1 MNRKLAWGITLG
13 VVALFALFFVYPAW
27 MVVKQAFQATDGN
40 GETMWTMDFIRVVFL
55 NPIYREGLWNAFMMG
70 VVSTG
75 LTLLL
80 AFPLALVA
88 HRYDFPG
95 KRFLGVLVL
104 APMILPPF
112 VGAVGIKMMLGV
124 NGAFNALL
132 IDLGVIDAA
141 RPFDWLAEG
150 RFAGIVVMNAL
161 HLYPI
166 LYMNIAAALANLDP
180 AMEQA
185 AENLGCPP
193 WKRFCKI
200 TLPLAMPGVFAGS
213 ALVFIWSFTELGVPL
228 VFDYA
233 RIAPVQIFDGIK
245 GLDKNPVPY
254 ALTAILLVVAAAVF
268 ALAKLVM
275 GRAPLG
281 TAPRPKGRSD
291 GQKIAGWRGFA
302 YAGFF
307 AGVFLIASI
316 PHIGVVLL
324 SVAERWYGTVLPD
337 ELTMRHYIEALGNGL
352 VVPSIQNSL
361 MYAGTA
367 TIMAVLIGL
376 CVAWVV
382 VRSDL
387 KLRSW
392 LDALVMMPLAVP
404 GLVMAF
410 GYLALSQEGK
420 PFAFLVGAGGSPFFL
435 LAIAYCIRRLPYVV
449 RAAVAGLQQSNPAL
463 EEAAKSLGATPMRM
477 MRRVAIPL
485 IGANLAAGAILGFAF
500 AMLEVSDSLIL
511 AQQTQHYPITKAI
524 YALLSTLGNGTELAA
539 ALGVWAMVFLSVA
552 IMGAAVLGGKRGGLF
567 KVLAEMTVCGGALAN
582 PKTIRKKK
590 AARP

>member
-1 MNRKLAWGITLG
+1 MMNRRLAWTVCLG
-13 VVALFALFFVYPAW
+13 VIVLLAVFFLYPAG
-27 MVVKQAFQATDGN
+27 MVVKQAFQATDADG
-40 GETMWTMDFIRVVFL
+40 GTVWTLDFIAAVFS
-55 NPIYREGLWNAFMMG
+55 NPIYREGLWNAFLMG
-70 VVSTG
+70 VFSTA
-75 LTLLL
+75 LTLLI

-88 HRYDFPG
+88 HRYDFIG
-95 KRFLGVLVL
+95 KKFLGILVLVPL
-104 APMILPPF
+104 ILPPF
-112 VGAVGIKMMLGV
+112 VGAVGIKQMLGV

-132 IDLGVIDAA
+132 IDLRMMDAA
-141 RPFDWLAEG
+141 LPFDWLAEG
-150 RFAGIVVMNAL
+150 RFAGIIVMNAL

-166 LYMNIAAALANLDP
+166 LYMNIAGALANLDP

-193 WKRFCKI
+193 WKRFFKI

-213 ALVFIWSFTELGVPL
+213 SLVFIWSFTELGVPL

-245 GLDKNPVPY
+245 GLDENPVPY
-254 ALTAILLVVAAAVF
+254 ALTAVLLVVAMVVF

-281 TAPRPKGRSD
+281 TAPRPKARSE
-291 GQKIAGWRGFA
+291 GHKMGGVKGLAAAGLFL
-302 YAGFF
+302 
-307 AGVFLIASI
+307 GVFLLASI
-316 PHIGVVLL
+316 PHAGVLL
-324 SVAERWYGTVLPD
+324 LSLAGRWYGTVIPD

-367 TIMAVLIGL
+367 TALSVLIGIA
-376 CVAWVV
+376 VAWVV

-387 KLRSW
+387 KIRGA
-392 LDALVMMPLAVP
+392 LDALVMLPLAVP

-410 GYLALSQEGK
+410 GYLSLSQEGK
-420 PFAFLVGAGGSPFFL
+420 AFDFLVGAGGSPFML
-435 LAIAYCIRRLPYVV
+435 LVLAYGIRRLPYVV

-463 EEAAKSLGATPMRM
+463 EEAARSLGASPLRM
-477 MRRVAIPL
+477 MRKIAIPL
-485 IGANLAAGAILGFAF
+485 IAANLAAGAILGFAF
-500 AMLEVSDSLIL
+500 SMLEVSDSLIL

-524 YALLSTLGNGTELAA
+524 YTLLSTLGNGTELAA

-567 KVLAEMTVCGGALAN
+567 KV
-582 PKTIRKKK
+582 
-590 AARP
+590 